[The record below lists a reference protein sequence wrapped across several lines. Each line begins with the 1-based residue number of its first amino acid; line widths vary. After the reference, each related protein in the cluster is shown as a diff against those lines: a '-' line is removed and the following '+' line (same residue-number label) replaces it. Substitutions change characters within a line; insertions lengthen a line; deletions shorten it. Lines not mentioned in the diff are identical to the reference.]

1 MTIDDI
7 MEVVEGEKSIFGTS
21 LGYDMLYSDLTL
33 NPYAH
38 YLILEINGKVKG
50 YIGLWIDENAEI
62 VNFYIDKK
70 YQGMGFG
77 SMVMEF
83 VIQLCLMSKVK
94 NISLEVRNSN
104 ENAKKLYIKF
114 GFINS
119 HLRKEYYSD
128 GEDAIVMIR
137 NFEVEK

>member
-1 MTIDDI
+1 
-7 MEVVEGEKSIFGTS
+7 
-21 LGYDMLYSDLTL
+21 MLYSDLTL

-62 VNFYIDKK
+62 VNFYVDKK

-77 SMVMEF
+77 TMIMEF

-104 ENAKKLYIKF
+104 ENAIKLYTKF
-114 GFINS
+114 ELVNS
-119 HLRKEYYSD
+119 HLRKAYYSD

-137 NFEVEK
+137 NFEVKK